1 MNLKSKIGLGTV
13 QFGLDYGISNENGK
27 TSSEEVTKI
36 LTYAQAQGINT
47 IDTASAYGDA
57 EKILGGNM
65 LNGFRIISKFMP
77 PQKDETISSQL
88 HQSLERLKQ
97 KNLYGYLAH
106 RPLIVLENPSLWKEL
121 QNLKEEGII
130 KKIGF
135 SLNEPTELS
144 KILQAGFF
152 PDLIQIPF
160 NYFDQRFKQ
169 QIILLKEQGCEIH
182 SRSTFLQGLFF
193 VNPDKMNS
201 FFDEVKPIIKNLQST
216 IKNLSGSLLRFAAE
230 QPFIDKVILGV
241 ENSAQLKANLDTLE
255 TAEQLPELKQ
265 KISDNIL
272 IPSGWQKN

>member
-13 QFGLDYGISNENGK
+13 QFGIEYGISNENGK

-36 LTYAQAQGINT
+36 LTYAQAEGIDT

-57 EKILGGNM
+57 EKVLGGND
-65 LNGFRIISKFMP
+65 LSGFRIISKFMP

-106 RPLIVLENPSLWKEL
+106 RPLNVLENPALWKEL
-121 QNLKEEGII
+121 QNLKKEDLV

-135 SLNEPTELS
+135 SFNEPSELS
-144 KILQAGFF
+144 KILQAGFI

-169 QIILLKEQGCEIH
+169 QITSLKDQGCEIH
-182 SRSTFLQGLFF
+182 TRSTFLQGLFF
-193 VNPDKMNS
+193 VNPGKMNS
-201 FFDEVKPIIKNLQST
+201 FFDEVKPIIKNLQNT
-216 IKNLSGSLLRFAAE
+216 VKNLSGSLLRFAAE

-241 ENSAQLKANLDTLE
+241 ENSTQLKTNLDTLE
-255 TAEQLPELKQ
+255 TAKQLPALEK

-272 IPSGWQKN
+272 IPSGWPKN